1 MSQINSL
8 RAYTDC
14 QTLFE
19 AALKDPK
26 GARAKLGTQSA
37 CINMRTRMHYF
48 RKLDREA
55 NERTYSPDNPM
66 HGTSVYDP
74 YVVQMFMDEDGE
86 WWMYVSPRSADMVIE
101 GLSETPPL
109 FDPPSQID
117 ANILDGEAHE
127 VHQIEDQS
135 R

>member
-14 QTLFE
+14 KELFD
-19 AALKDPK
+19 AALADPK
-26 GARAKLGTQSA
+26 GARAQIGDQGA

-55 NERTYSPDNPM
+55 NERIYPPDDPN
-66 HGTSVYDP
+66 HGTSIYDSF
-74 YVVQMFMDEDGE
+74 VVRMYKDEDKE
-86 WWMYVSPRSADMVIE
+86 WWMYVEPRVAPMHIE
-101 GLSETPPL
+101 GLSEAPAL
-109 FDPPSQID
+109 ID
-117 ANILDGEAHE
+117 SNITDVDGHE
-127 VHQIEDQS
+127 VHLIEDQTNE

>member
-8 RAYTDC
+8 KAYTDC

-19 AALKDPK
+19 AALADPK
-26 GARAKLGTQSA
+26 GARAKLGTQDA

-55 NERTYSPDNPM
+55 NKRTYPVNDPM

-74 YVVQMFMDEDGE
+74 YIVQMFKDEDGD
-86 WWMYVSPRSADMVIE
+86 WWMYVSPRSKILQIE
-101 GLSETPPL
+101 GLSEVPDL
-109 FDPPSQID
+109 ID
-117 ANILDGEAHE
+117 ANVLDGEAHE
-127 VHQIEDQS
+127 IHQIEDQS
-135 R
+135 NGH

>member
-14 QTLFE
+14 ERLFE
-19 AALKDPK
+19 AALRDPK
-26 GARAKLGTQSA
+26 GARARIGTQEA

-55 NERTYSPDNPM
+55 NERTYPPDDPK

-74 YVVQMFMDEDGE
+74 YVVRLFPDEDGE
-86 WWMYVSPRSADMVIE
+86 WWVYVQPRATDDMVIE
-101 GLSETPPL
+101 GLSEGGDQL
-109 FDPPSQID
+109 ID
-117 ANILDGEAHE
+117 MNITDSEAHE
-127 VHQIEDQS
+127 VHALEDHTK
-135 R
+135 